1 MEFLPFPADPGF
13 PDPHPYTGRTSAGG
27 TSQGPGKRESAG
39 PGHPTD
45 LGRAEGRPGG
55 IRGQEPDKQAEQD
68 GGGQATAEQ
77 SNEQEQ
83 ATRRLPEMG
92 SCDM

>member
-45 LGRAEGRPGG
+45 LGRAEGGPGKKKEDKSKTEKQGETDGARPK
-55 IRGQEPDKQAEQD
+55 PSQA
-68 GGGQATAEQ
+68 Q
-77 SNEQEQ
+77 S
-83 ATRRLPEMG
+83 ASRLQRETH
-92 SCDM
+92 